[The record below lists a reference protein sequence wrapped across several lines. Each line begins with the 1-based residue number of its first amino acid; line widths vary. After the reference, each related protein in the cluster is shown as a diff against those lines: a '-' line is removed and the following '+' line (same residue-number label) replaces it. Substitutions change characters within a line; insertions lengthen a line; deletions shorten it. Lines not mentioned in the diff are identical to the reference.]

1 MIQRTVFDHRI
12 ALAKWAQMIADGA
25 QPLDLSDAVFVLL
38 GILEKADLPKKEEA
52 ALCEILDLLDA
63 GEEFGKPEVAHQ
75 ALQEFVEATARIVA
89 ADQLARA
96 A

>member
-12 ALAKWAQMIADGA
+12 ALAKWAAMIADGA

-38 GILEKADLPKKEEA
+38 GILEKAALPKKEET
-52 ALCEILDLLDA
+52 ALCEMLDMIDA
-63 GEEFGKPEVAHQ
+63 GEEFGKPELALR

-89 ADQLARA
+89 ADQLAQA